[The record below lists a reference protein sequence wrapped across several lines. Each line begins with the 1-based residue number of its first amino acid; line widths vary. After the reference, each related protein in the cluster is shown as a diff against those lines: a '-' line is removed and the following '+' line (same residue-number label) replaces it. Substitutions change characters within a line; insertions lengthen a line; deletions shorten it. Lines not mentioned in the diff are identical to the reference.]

1 MTAAQIVGEGRY
13 TYRMDSDWAKLPNG
27 WNMPAAAVAGDSRDR
42 IYCFNRDPDHPI
54 VVFDTDGNYI
64 SSWGGGLISFAH
76 AILLDRYD
84 NVWLVDRNDHQV
96 MKFTPDGRLIM
107 TIGVK
112 GYRSDTG
119 VAPDELSST
128 AYQSVT
134 HGGGPF
140 NMPAGIAINDQ
151 GQIFIAD
158 GYANARVHKFS
169 PEGKLLMS
177 WGEPGVG
184 PGEFNLPHGVWIDR
198 FDRVLVAD
206 RENDRVQVFTQDGEY
221 LETWPTEL
229 IGPAMFFVDDDDTV
243 YIPEHNSGMF
253 SILTLQ
259 GEPLARWGGEQHRA
273 CHGVWVDSR
282 KDLYVVMPGDWGPG
296 RRVVKFVRQP

>member
-1 MTAAQIVGEGRY
+1 
-13 TYRMDSDWAKLPNG
+13 
-27 WNMPAAAVAGDSRDR
+27 
-42 IYCFNRDPDHPI
+42 
-54 VVFDTDGNYI
+54 
-64 SSWGGGLISFAH
+64 
-76 AILLDRYD
+76 
-84 NVWLVDRNDHQV
+84 
-96 MKFTPDGRLIM
+96 MKFTSDGRPLM
-107 TIGVK
+107 TVGVK

-140 NMPAGIAINDQ
+140 NMPAGIALNEQ

-169 PEGKLLMS
+169 PQGELLLS

-229 IGPAMFFVDDDDTV
+229 IGPALFFVTTMTPSTFPSTTAACSASSRCKGSPWPV
-243 YIPEHNSGMF
+243 GAPRSTAPAMASGLIPEKTYTS
-253 SILTLQ
+253 
-259 GEPLARWGGEQHRA
+259 
-273 CHGVWVDSR
+273 
-282 KDLYVVMPGDWGPG
+282 
-296 RRVVKFVRQP
+296 